1 MKKMNIKKKIS
12 LVLALLMSV
21 SILATGCKKTDED
34 TPGLTEASTAVSVSD
49 EAVEETTTA
58 TITQMTTAETT
69 ESEKAEE
76 TEESEVTEESEE
88 ETSESETESET
99 SASET
104 SESVTETVSET
115 TVSSVTTT
123 VTTTSVTTSRDWNE
137 TEISEIMYTSNACYS
152 RAVPKQGADVVKQYK
167 KGVKVKVIAHTDT
180 GYYKLEDGA
189 FIYADYLTDTDPAAV
204 TTTTAA
210 EDFEEEVIYDDDYTE
225 DQGGSENTGST
236 GSTSSS
242 DSSSSASTGSES
254 YKNRY
259 GYKTLNAAQQEFY
272 GNIVRAAYNL
282 DSKVKVPDG
291 LLADDIMKVYGMVFN
306 QEPQLFWLSRT
317 VPSGYGS
324 VRMSYTV
331 SSIEERDAMQKE
343 IDKNANAVLAAANQ
357 YSSTFSKLKV
367 FYDWIITN
375 AEFSVSTEADTCA
388 IYNGMTGGK
397 ELQCVGYAKTM
408 MYLCDLA
415 GIECMTITG
424 RNTEGS
430 SHAWNVVYCDN
441 GYYNLDTA
449 WGDPIN
455 SHNSKYVRYSFFLV
469 PDAWIKN
476 EHLNVNQVFKSNGTA
491 IKYFDPPAC
500 TKSSCNYFKAYNKEY
515 SDAES
520 AAQGMYE
527 ELAAAVKAGKN
538 VAHIRVTDYDTWETL
553 FSSSYAKAFNSYAKK
568 LGNVKGLSPQKTYN
582 DGVLVVQYDIF
593 YK

>member
-1 MKKMNIKKKIS
+1 MNIKKKIS

-21 SILATGCKKTDED
+21 SMLATGCKKTDED
-34 TPGLTEASTAVSVSD
+34 TPGLTEAATTVSSSAAEEVT
-49 EAVEETTTA
+49 EETEAA
-58 TITQMTTAETT
+58 TITQMTTSKAEESETT
-69 ESEKAEE
+69 VVTEESEVSE
-76 TEESEVTEESEE
+76 TEESEVPETE
-88 ETSESETESET
+88 ESETES
-99 SASET
+99 SAAEESVSET
-104 SESVTETVSET
+104 SVTT
-115 TVSSVTTT
+115 TAATTVTTT
-123 VTTTSVTTSRDWNE
+123 VTTTAATTARDWNE
-137 TEISEIMYTSNACYS
+137 TEINEVMYTSNACYS

-210 EDFEEEVIYDDDYTE
+210 EEFEEEVIYDDDYTE
-225 DQGGSENTGST
+225 DQGSSENTGST
-236 GSTSSS
+236 SGS
-242 DSSSSASTGSES
+242 SSSSAAVSGSQS

-272 GNIVRAAYNL
+272 GNIVQAAYNL

-291 LLADDIMKVYGMVFN
+291 LLSDDIMKVYGMVFN

-357 YSSTFSKLKV
+357 YTSTFSKLKV

-375 AEFSVSTEADTCA
+375 AEFSVSSEADTCA

-500 TKSSCNYFKAYNKEY
+500 TKTSCNYFKAYNKEY

-527 ELAAAVKAGKN
+527 ELAAAVSAGKN